1 MLACTH
7 ACMYVRTYLSYTPV
21 SLLDACS
28 ARGSSGAV
36 KNEPAWSW
44 SQNGMFNTQD
54 AVVLHC
60 IIRHFRPSTVI
71 EIGAGHST
79 RVGVAA
85 ALINSLEGHGGKYVI
100 VEPFPARVPKKMP
113 GAYTLLEMFVEKVS
127 MEQFLSL
134 ARNDVLFIDSSHLI
148 GLHLDQVTKKK
159 MVWQDVAMEFT
170 ELIPRLAAGVIIHV
184 HDIPFPLPLWY
195 KERGYTEQFILQA
208 LLQYNRYLEPIWI
221 GGAAS
226 RPFWQREAGDGKV
239 SEAASV
245 ERGSVMLELEHVLGT
260 NYRAPDAKKMQTNFG
275 GGGSMWFRRT
285 SLEYPGGPL
294 AGLPHSCSSRLDC
307 KASLQDVFSARSTWF
322 GLRTEVDPQLL
333 SIRER
338 AGQRVGTD
346 GEWVQWTC
354 AAWQRFKGRAILLVS
369 PRKQGEALQCSAR
382 PGMKEPVVR
391 QRAASSLK
399 LREVLAL
406 EENDIVVYRL
416 LPGAAACLSE
426 NDSAVIF
433 VTEILPRLKPGVL
446 VIIMGISYPHH
457 SNFVSGVKETDAAQ
471 FLFQAALA
479 HNDLYTVIAIKNN
492 AMVARRNMHPPPLGA
507 GGHHAPM
514 PSPSGN
520 PAPAIV
526 PHAPTM
532 PPPPPTPSP
541 PTRSP
546 PATPPPLSS
555 RPLLPSPS
563 SLPSLPVSVLGL
575 PSSRALIST
584 RNAAAAPPAAA
595 TAANATALTNPS
607 PSSSVSI
614 RLGSER

>member
-1 MLACTH
+1 
-7 ACMYVRTYLSYTPV
+7 VRGCVGAWQRGSV
-21 SLLDACS
+21 VRGCAHHRKAMRDES
-28 ARGSSGAV
+28 ARSEARESRPLTPSSPHTAGDEKEDGVARRGDGIHRADSSACRGGHHPRARHPVPPPAVVQGARIHGAV
-36 KNEPAWSW
+36 YSPGAAPVQPLLGAHLDRLPCVCGDWCLVWQWGE
-44 SQNGMFNTQD
+44 
-54 AVVLHC
+54 VVSGRC
-60 IIRHFRPSTVI
+60 FGVSTVL
-71 EIGAGHST
+71 A
-79 RVGVAA
+79 VAA
-85 ALINSLEGHGGKYVI
+85 RGRQG
-100 VEPFPARVPKKMP
+100 VELTGTACDMGR
-113 GAYTLLEMFVEKVS
+113 AT
-127 MEQFLSL
+127 
-134 ARNDVLFIDSSHLI
+134 
-148 GLHLDQVTKKK
+148 
-159 MVWQDVAMEFT
+159 
-170 ELIPRLAAGVIIHV
+170 
-184 HDIPFPLPLWY
+184 
-195 KERGYTEQFILQA
+195 
-208 LLQYNRYLEPIWI
+208 

-471 FLFQAALA
+471 FLFQVCAEE
-479 HNDLYTVIAIKNN
+479 
-492 AMVARRNMHPPPLGA
+492 
-507 GGHHAPM
+507 GG
-514 PSPSGN
+514 
-520 PAPAIV
+520 
-526 PHAPTM
+526 
-532 PPPPPTPSP
+532 TPSQ
-541 PTRSP
+541 
-546 PATPPPLSS
+546 LCF
-555 RPLLPSPS
+555 
-563 SLPSLPVSVLGL
+563 
-575 PSSRALIST
+575 
-584 RNAAAAPPAAA
+584 
-595 TAANATALTNPS
+595 
-607 PSSSVSI
+607 
-614 RLGSER
+614 